1 MAGRRKS
8 GKTLEEKFG
17 HAGSNNR
24 RSPGPKTVGTIP
36 TPGGQREEAVPSVR
50 VDPGAKSSSIEELVD
65 PTAPQR
71 ADVTV
76 ILHSTGTKPT
86 ALMRQVE
93 AIEAQTVQPQTLW
106 VHIDGT
112 GEHDSRMLNRVI
124 THNTQV
130 KMGPFFRLAL
140 ARAARTKYV
149 LILDEDALPG
159 ARWLEAALSALN
171 TSDPSMNFGPAVIS
185 AGGSMM
191 VDEDL
196 HNNREA
202 GPGAPRGR
210 SLHVDYGQ
218 GGWLFDRRLCRMVES
233 LPRFDNS
240 RDAFGMAMAYAAYAN
255 QVPTVTLAYTADRS
269 LWGLLEPVAPATE
282 SDIAGARLALEAY
295 QSAGWEPRFTGKPFA
310 EAEEKAE
317 SQSDL
322 PSLPGLPT
330 SGELDVE
337 AAAAASANSAAL
349 AAAAAAA
356 PIAASVPA
364 PAPSPEPRAAAQP
377 ASATAPASTS
387 GLEPGATAAVV
398 ERAGAEG
405 HSDGV
410 VVESVVTEGPN
421 RNSIPD
427 DVEEGDVLAD
437 GRTVVK
443 ATGGIVQVE
452 SVVD

>member
-310 EAEEKAE
+310 EAEE
-317 SQSDL
+317 
-322 PSLPGLPT
+322 
-330 SGELDVE
+330 
-337 AAAAASANSAAL
+337 N
-349 AAAAAAA
+349 
-356 PIAASVPA
+356 IAASVPA

-410 VVESVVTEGPN
+410 AVESVVTEGPN